1 LTRLKTQSELR
12 KDRTVAT
19 KDTLGKIKDAAV
31 ETIVETVKDPVG
43 AGHKALGTGKAA
55 VNQAVGTAL
64 TTAAAVSEKVRGRTG
79 SSAPKSASRPTPV
92 AVPDEGPAKVEG
104 DPLSAKPAK
113 ATAATKK
120 TTAKKSTAKKAPAK
134 KATAKKAA
142 TKSPTKTT
150 TVTAD
155 LPQPAQEPSGATEP
169 TTGTDQG

>member
-1 LTRLKTQSELR
+1 
-12 KDRTVAT
+12 VAT

-64 TTAAAVSEKVRGRTG
+64 TTAAAVSDKVRGRTG
-79 SSAPKSASRPTPV
+79 SSAPKSEPRPTPV

-104 DPLSAKPAK
+104 DPLSTKPAK

-120 TTAKKSTAKKAPAK
+120 TTAKKSTTKKSTAKKAPAK

-142 TKSPTKTT
+142 TKSPTKKT

-155 LPQPAQEPSGATEP
+155 LPQPAQEPSGGSEP
-169 TTGTDQG
+169 TTGPDQG